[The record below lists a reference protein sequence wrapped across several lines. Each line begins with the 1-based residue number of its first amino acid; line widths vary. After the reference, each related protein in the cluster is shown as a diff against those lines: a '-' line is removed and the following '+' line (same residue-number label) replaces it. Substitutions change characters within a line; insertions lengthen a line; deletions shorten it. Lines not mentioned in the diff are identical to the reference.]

1 MKPAL
6 ALIALTAALTAMAAE
21 RKPVFPPGV
30 KPIGPFSPGIQ
41 SSDFLYVSGQGAR
54 DPAGKLPAEIEAQTK
69 PALENVKTVVETSG
83 LTMKDVVYT
92 QIYLTDIA
100 NFTAMDKVFKTFFPG
115 NPPVR
120 AVIGVKRMPLDT
132 PVEISA
138 VATTKPGKRV
148 YVPGSTFKAA
158 AHYLKTKKLKLT
170 DIAFANVYFTLKT
183 PYAQVEALAKKSFAP
198 TATIVYLPVNAL
210 PAGVAI
216 QITGIAG
223 QADVYSTHSG
233 PAADK
238 ILEDIRKDL
247 TAAGLTMDNVAA
259 SNVYVNSIDN
269 FAAMNKVYAT
279 FFGSPA
285 PTRTTVQ
292 LLEMTPGMGNTISV
306 IAVK

>member
-1 MKPAL
+1 MKRAL
-6 ALIALTAALTAMAAE
+6 AFIALTAAFTAMAAE
-21 RKPVFPPGV
+21 RKSVFPPGV
-30 KPIGPFSPGIQ
+30 KPVGPYSPGIQ
-41 SSDFLYVSGQGAR
+41 AGDFLYVSGQGAR
-54 DPAGKLPAEIEAQTK
+54 DLAGKLPADIEGQTK
-69 PALENVKTVVETSG
+69 QALENVKTIVETGG

-92 QIYLTDIA
+92 QVYLADMA
-100 NFTAMDKVFKTFFPG
+100 NYAAMDTVFKTYFPA
-115 NPPVR
+115 NLPVR
-120 AVIGVKRMPLDT
+120 AVIGVKRMPTDT

-148 YVPGSTFKAA
+148 YVPGSTFEAA
-158 AHYLKTKKLKLT
+158 AQYLKAKKLKLT
-170 DIAFANVYFTLKT
+170 DVAFANVYFTVKT
-183 PYAQVEALAKKSFAP
+183 PLEQVEALAKKSLKP

-210 PAGVAI
+210 PAGATL

-223 QADVYSTHSG
+223 QTDVYSTHSG
-233 PAADK
+233 PTADK
-238 ILEDIRKDL
+238 ILEDIKKDL
-247 TAAGLTMDNVAA
+247 TAAGLTMDHVVA

-292 LLEMTPGMGNTISV
+292 LLEMTPGTGNTISV